1 MTFEANAAMADFG
14 GAVSLRFS
22 IGSHLPVFLA
32 TGFARACWFLRD
44 SQVYVDGVMG
54 VYDNV
59 VFEANAAGS
68 NGGAVSIPFEIGSHL
83 PDVALGD
90 TSGVGRF
97 FPGIFEAHML
107 F

>member
-1 MTFEANAAMADFG
+1 MNGELE
-14 GAVSLRFS
+14 V
-22 IGSHLPVFLA
+22 H
-32 TGFARACWFLRD
+32 
-44 SQVYVDGVMG
+44 
-54 VYDNV
+54 DNV
-59 VFEANAAGS
+59 VFEANTAGS